1 MNFFNEISETIN
13 SGKAAVLCV
22 VIGAE
27 GSTPRKPGSKM
38 LVLADGTISGTIG
51 GGSIEKQAIDDAVA
65 MMNTDIT
72 EVKSYN
78 LANDLEMH
86 CGGRMT
92 VFFEPLLAQPQ
103 LVIFGAG
110 HVGKA
115 LAKMA
120 AIGGFK
126 VVAADNREG
135 IFGSWSQ
142 GLAETYEMPFEEA
155 AEKINFHANSYI
167 VATTYNHSFD
177 SEVVAMLIGK
187 PHKYIG
193 MIGSKRKVELARKR
207 LSDEFGL
214 ATPQIDSIDMPIG
227 VPIACET
234 PEDIAI
240 SILAKII
247 DAKNTSNR

>member
-1 MNFFNEISETIN
+1 MNFFNEISEAIN

-38 LVLADGTISGTIG
+38 LVFADGTISGTIG
-51 GGSIEKQAIDDAVA
+51 GGSIEKQAIDDALA
-65 MMNTDIT
+65 IMNSDSPQT
-72 EVKSYN
+72 KAYN

-92 VFFEPLLAQPQ
+92 VYFEPLAAQPQ

-120 AIGGFK
+120 VIAGFR
-126 VVAADNREG
+126 VIAADNREG
-135 IFGSWSQ
+135 IFGSWPQ

-155 AEKINFHANSYI
+155 ADKINFHSNSYI
-167 VATTYNHSFD
+167 VSTTYKHSFD

-207 LSDEFGL
+207 FADEFGL
-214 ATPQIDSIDMPIG
+214 SLQQIDSIDMPIG

-247 DAKNTSNR
+247 DAKNTTNR